1 MILYVIGMSKK
12 TETNDK
18 NKNDPIVIDMINIL
32 VSTNMPDQ
40 KEISLT
46 SKIIESTSPNASKY
60 NEYPYITSSVK
71 LKPGFLINKS
81 RNDILD
87 FFFIKDIFAKYTNIM
102 GASNVERSEHKPT
115 LIPEFKESDYED
127 ADKESSNTEN
137 KTEASKRQIYEQR
150 KDKYDAMKRA
160 IERENEDKITNR
172 TLEYITHN
180 VEIMIQMLFDT
191 YPIVGNVKST
201 LNNDYITKTYNVNKY
216 SYLKIDSK
224 DYTISKVI
232 WINDIYNHYLS
243 KQLLKDFKEFMA
255 WKTGELRNILVTRTD
270 NENQRDNIIK
280 NIRDDRD
287 IINNF
292 TDDIT
297 KIGKYLMNPSNWIN
311 KTQSLITVRSAM
323 EILYT
328 HLIILQ
334 SAWEKD
340 AIKNIKNSLKITYSD
355 MEGKSKD
362 ASEPDG
368 SKSSYSSI
376 TKSDYKDMQ
385 ERIGNIM
392 KSFDD
397 RNYNYK
403 QSKEFTIEMNRT
415 ANLVLSSNL
424 VPLSTGVKNTIKD
437 LNDNNEKRI
446 TLENNKK
453 YIENDKIIMGNDKYN
468 NENFKS
474 LSGAF
479 SKDVQMIKKIR
490 NINQKTYPDFN
501 YDNIM
506 KLIGKLQ
513 KPGKFTINEVED
525 KFGIIYDNNNV
536 TKPKYEIYMY
546 IDLTEGKITDEN
558 KDYLDLCTFR
568 DELLLLKF
576 NQLVNNNNYTLQ
588 HDPLIKLL
596 PTEKTKPGAT
606 DKKPEVRKAPV
617 KGGAATRRVR
627 VSPDNKQTKK
637 NYIHA

>member
-1 MILYVIGMSKK
+1 MSKK
-12 TETNDK
+12 TDANDN
-18 NKNDPIVIDMINIL
+18 NKNDPVVIDTINIL

-46 SKIIESTSPNASKY
+46 SKIIASTSLNAPKY
-60 NEYPYITSSVK
+60 NEYPYITSSIK

-87 FFFIKDIFAKYTNIM
+87 FFFMKDIFAKYANIM

-115 LIPEFKESDYED
+115 PIPEFKESDYED
-127 ADKESSNTEN
+127 KDNESSNAENNTEVD
-137 KTEASKRQIYEQR
+137 KRRIYEQR
-150 KDKYDAMKRA
+150 KDKYDAMKRT

-180 VEIMIQMLFDT
+180 IQIMIQMLFDT
-191 YPIVGNVKST
+191 YPIAGNVKTT
-201 LNNDYITKTYNVNKY
+201 LNSDYITKTYNINKY

-255 WKTGELRNILVTRTD
+255 WKTGELRNILATRTD
-270 NENQRDNIIK
+270 NETQRDNIIK
-280 NIRDDRD
+280 NIKDDRD

-292 TDDIT
+292 TDDVT
-297 KIGKYLMNPSNWIN
+297 KIGKYLMNPSNWVN

-340 AIKNIKNSLKITYSD
+340 AIKNIKQKLDDMSD
-355 MEGKSKD
+355 EMKKKS
-362 ASEPDG
+362 SEDNVSDG
-368 SKSSYSSI
+368 SKSGYSSV
-376 TKSDYKDMQ
+376 TKSDYKDME
-385 ERIGNIM
+385 ERIGNIK

-397 RNYNYK
+397 KNYNYK

-415 ANLVLSSNL
+415 ANLVLNSNL
-424 VPLSTGVKNTIKD
+424 VPLSTGVKNAIRD

-479 SKDVQMIKKIR
+479 AKDVQLIKKIR

-506 KLIGKLQ
+506 KLIVKLQ

-558 KDYLDLCTFR
+558 KDDLDLCTFR

-596 PTEKTKPGAT
+596 PAEKTKRDVP
-606 DKKPEVRKAPV
+606 KAVP
-617 KGGAATRRVR
+617 KGGSTKRARVTDSKR
-627 VSPDNKQTKK
+627 TKK
-637 NYIHA
+637 NYIY

>member
-1 MILYVIGMSKK
+1 MSKK
-12 TETNDK
+12 TDANDN
-18 NKNDPIVIDMINIL
+18 NKNDPVVIDTINIL

-46 SKIIESTSPNASKY
+46 SKIIASTSLNAPKY
-60 NEYPYITSSVK
+60 NEYPYITSSIK

-87 FFFIKDIFAKYTNIM
+87 FFFMKDIFAKYANIM

-115 LIPEFKESDYED
+115 PIPEFKESDYED
-127 ADKESSNTEN
+127 KDNESSNAENNTEVD
-137 KTEASKRQIYEQR
+137 KRRIYEQR
-150 KDKYDAMKRA
+150 KDKYDAMKRT

-180 VEIMIQMLFDT
+180 IQIMIQMLFDT
-191 YPIVGNVKST
+191 YPIAGNVKTT
-201 LNNDYITKTYNVNKY
+201 LNSDYITKTYNINKY

-255 WKTGELRNILVTRTD
+255 WKTGELRNILATRTD
-270 NENQRDNIIK
+270 NETQRDNIIK
-280 NIRDDRD
+280 NIKDDRD

-292 TDDIT
+292 ADDVT
-297 KIGKYLMNPSNWIN
+297 KIGKYLMNPSNWVN

-340 AIKNIKNSLKITYSD
+340 AIKNIKQKLDIMSD
-355 MEGKSKD
+355 EMKKKS
-362 ASEPDG
+362 SEDNVSDG
-368 SKSSYSSI
+368 SKSGYSSV
-376 TKSDYKDMQ
+376 TKSDYKDME
-385 ERIGNIM
+385 ERIGNIK

-397 RNYNYK
+397 KNYNYK

-415 ANLVLSSNL
+415 ANLVLNSNL
-424 VPLSTGVKNTIKD
+424 VPLSTGVKNAIRD

-479 SKDVQMIKKIR
+479 AKDVQLIKKIR

-506 KLIGKLQ
+506 KLIVKLQ

-558 KDYLDLCTFR
+558 KDDLDLCTFR

-596 PTEKTKPGAT
+596 PAEKIKPTDTDNKTKRDVP
-606 DKKPEVRKAPV
+606 KAAP
-617 KGGAATRRVR
+617 KGGSTKRARVTDSKR
-627 VSPDNKQTKK
+627 TKK
-637 NYIHA
+637 NYIY